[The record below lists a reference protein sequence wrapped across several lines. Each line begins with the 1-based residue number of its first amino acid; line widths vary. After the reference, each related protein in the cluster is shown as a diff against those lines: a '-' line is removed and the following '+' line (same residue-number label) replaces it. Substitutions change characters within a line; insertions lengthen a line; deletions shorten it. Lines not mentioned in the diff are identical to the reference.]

1 MNEAGEVTN
10 RRTERTRET
19 ILLNL
24 QKTQPLKVKES
35 LRYVTSETIPANEE
49 MFKQRA
55 FLEPTWVLNMEDNS
69 IDIAVI
75 DLYTKSSIE
84 NMESKYTAFTEIIIL
99 AQSRGLCVYS
109 NMPPQDGTLLVIPI
123 LILIL

>member
-1 MNEAGEVTN
+1 MSEAGEVTN

-109 NMPPQDGTLLVIPI
+109 NNGNSPENLLDSS
-123 LILIL
+123 LISLR